1 MRLRAR
7 LPATSLGARLALA
20 FAAVAIGTAVAV
32 AIATPP
38 IVGRGFAAM
47 QAQASDSA
55 DASPSTDVIAG
66 RGMGPRAGQGVGL
79 GPGNGMGPGAG
90 AYIAQAQQETTITI
104 IVVAGVA
111 AIVASLLGWVI
122 ARRVARPLE
131 RLEAA
136 AAAVARGDLGA
147 RSGIADRADE
157 IGSLG
162 RSFDA
167 MATDLERGEIARKRF
182 FQDAAHEMKT
192 PLAVIDSTAAAI
204 LDRVYEHDD
213 RHLATIRE
221 QTRLLGRVV
230 DDLRTISLAEA
241 GALTLRPERVAV
253 APLLQSIGASFT
265 ARAEASA
272 VIIGVEPE
280 PATTGAP
287 LAVDAD
293 RDRLNQAIG
302 ALVDNAIRHAPPGSQ
317 VVLSAVPAPSVTGSR
332 QGTRILVDDEGPG
345 IAAVDLAHVF
355 ERFYQADPARDR
367 TAGTSGLGLAIVRA
381 VVEAHGGSVGV
392 ENRTGAG
399 VRFWIELPASAA

>member
-7 LPATSLGARLALA
+7 LAATSLGARLALA

-47 QAQASDSA
+47 QAQASGNA
-55 DASPSTDVIAG
+55 DASPSTDVSAG
-66 RGMGPRAGQGVGL
+66 RGMGPQAGQGGGL

-90 AYIAQAQQETTITI
+90 AYLAQAQQETTLTI

-111 AIVASLLGWVI
+111 AIIASLHGWVI

-136 AAAVARGDLGA
+136 AAAVAQGDLGA

-167 MATDLERGEIARKRF
+167 MAADLERGEIARKRL

-192 PLAVIDSTAAAI
+192 PLAVIDATAAAI
-204 LDRVYEHDD
+204 LDGVYDHDD

-241 GALTLRPERVAV
+241 GVLTLQAEPVPVGPLLGTIRGSFAARAAASGVTLRVETEPGTSV
-253 APLLQSIGASFT
+253 APLT
-265 ARAEASA
+265 
-272 VIIGVEPE
+272 VV
-280 PATTGAP
+280 
-287 LAVDAD
+287 VD
-293 RDRLNQAIG
+293 RDRLTQAIG
-302 ALVDNAIRHAPPGSQ
+302 ALVDNAIRHSPPGRQ
-317 VVLSAVPAPSVTGSR
+317 VVLSAVASQAVVESR
-332 QGTRILVDDEGPG
+332 RSARITVDDDGTG
-345 IAAVDLAHVF
+345 IAAVDLPHVF

-392 ENRTGAG
+392 ENRMGGGA
-399 VRFWIELPASAA
+399 RFWIELPASAA